1 MSTQDIT
8 RAEIDEFLAR
18 DAWLLDTWQLDAWL
32 RLFSPQ
38 ARYQVPSTD
47 RPAGDPVGSLY
58 LIDDDYRQ
66 LCFRVKRFNLPQG
79 HAEQPHSLT
88 QRLVT
93 NVLLHGERDG
103 ALDVTA
109 AFLIARTRHGLQ
121 DHFVGRYELRLVND
135 DGALKFVQR
144 RAILAMPGLRQVG
157 TVSIIV

>member
-1 MSTQDIT
+1 MSVQHIT
-8 RAEIDEFLAR
+8 RADVGEFLAR

-32 RLFSPQ
+32 GLFTPD

-47 RPAGDPVGSLY
+47 RPSGDPVGSLY
-58 LIDDDYRQ
+58 LVDDDYRQ

-79 HAEQPHSLT
+79 HAEQPHSVT

-109 AFLIARTRHGLQ
+109 AFLIARTRHGVLDQ
-121 DHFVGRYELRLVND
+121 FVGRYELRLIHA
-135 DGALKFVQR
+135 DGALKFLQR
-144 RAILAMPGLRQVG
+144 RSVLAMPGLRPVG
-157 TVSIIV
+157 TVGIIV

>member
-1 MSTQDIT
+1 VSALAIG
-8 RAEIDEFLAR
+8 RADVEEFLSR
-18 DAWLLDTWQLDAWL
+18 EAWLLDTWQLDAWL
-32 RLFSPQ
+32 ELFTPQ

-47 RPAGDPVGSLY
+47 RPGGDPVGSLF

-103 ALDVTA
+103 ALNVTA
-109 AFLIARTRHGLQ
+109 AFLIARTRHSEQ
-121 DHFVGRYELRLVND
+121 DQFVGRYEHRLVRA
-135 DGALKFVQR
+135 DGELRFLQR
-144 RAILAMPGLRQVG
+144 KSVLAMPGLRPVG

>member
-1 MSTQDIT
+1 MSMQDIT
-8 RAEIDEFLAR
+8 RTEVEEFLAL

-32 RLFSPQ
+32 QLFTPD

-58 LIDDDYRQ
+58 LVDDDYRQ
-66 LCFRVKRFNLPQG
+66 LCFRIKRFNLPQG
-79 HAEQPHSLT
+79 HAEQPHSVT

-109 AFLIARTRHGLQ
+109 AFLIARTRHGVLDQ
-121 DHFVGRYELRLVND
+121 FVGRYELRLMRS
-135 DGALKFVQR
+135 DGAIRFLQR
-144 RAILAMPGLRQVG
+144 RSVLAMPGLRPVG
-157 TVSIIV
+157 TVGIIV